1 MMQRTWKHLTWTH
14 LMWKQRCVM
23 VLVLFGCSGVL
34 SNAYAAAITDA
45 QATGLATVYGIRKFA
60 AVLNQ
65 VASVASPDTITEP

>member
-1 MMQRTWKHLTWTH
+1 MMQRTWKH

-45 QATGLATVYGIRKFA
+45 QATGLATVYGEALKSGDVGMLQNIFA
-60 AVLNQ
+60 TDRV
-65 VASVASPDTITEP
+65 V